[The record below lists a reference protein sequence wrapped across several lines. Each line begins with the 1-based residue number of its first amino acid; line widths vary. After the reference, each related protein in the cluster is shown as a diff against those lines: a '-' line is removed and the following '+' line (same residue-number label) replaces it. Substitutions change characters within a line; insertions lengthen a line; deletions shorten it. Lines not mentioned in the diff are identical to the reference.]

1 VSAPEPRPSA
11 GPRVLP
17 DEAGGV
23 QLRCGAMDIVQIA
36 ARRGRADEV
45 RRIARDNAVQLPALG
60 RAVRGADQ
68 LALCVRPERW
78 LLLAAP
84 ATAGASARLWH
95 TACAG
100 VGVALDLSGGL
111 SALHL
116 AGPAAREVLV
126 RGCRLDL
133 DPQIF
138 PVGAA
143 AATIIA
149 QVSAL
154 LVVLPS
160 GVLLLTPSSTA
171 RHMRDWLSCVA
182 QPFGLVLHKDFT
194 AAALFGDQWS

>member
-1 VSAPEPRPSA
+1 VSAPEPRSTPEQRA
-11 GPRVLP
+11 LP

-23 QLRCGAMDIVQIA
+23 QLRSGAMDIVQIA
-36 ARRGRADEV
+36 ARRGHADEL
-45 RRIARDNAVQLPALG
+45 RRIARGHAVQLPALG
-60 RAVRGADQ
+60 RAALGADQ
-68 LALCVRPERW
+68 LSLCVRPEHW

-84 ATAGASARLWH
+84 ASPGARARLWH

-100 VGVALDLSGGL
+100 LGVALDLSCGL

-116 AGPAAREVLV
+116 CGPAAREVLV